1 MQQRPDQDLC
11 HFETISSSSSIM
23 PPTHFGKE
31 DLLALIEAD
40 TAQHISFLQAL
51 IRTPSPTPPGDTADA
66 INVVRTYLDLREIST
81 NLIAPKPE
89 APNLVS
95 VLHGTADPHAR
106 NSSRRLV
113 LNGHI
118 DQFPVSD
125 ASEWQRDPY
134 SGDVEEG
141 FVYGRS
147 GVDMKAGTAASI
159 IAFSYLHKLRAH
171 ISGRCTLEVVSD
183 EEAGGRWGT
192 RYLLEGDGAEEWK
205 GDCVLIAEPTSL
217 ESVRFGEKGT
227 LRLDFTV
234 TAPGAHGAYTHRSEG
249 AIRIASRCIERL
261 VSLEKLDLGM
271 DESIRKHMQQP
282 DVRKL
287 ADEIMWPGA
296 SNSMLFPTVN
306 IGTIQGGTSINMVP
320 SECTFTADIRIP
332 IGVKSEAIR
341 EYIDD
346 VVRDFEGVSYSVREN
361 HSHEA
366 AYSDPKHE
374 MVGLLQN
381 NVRALRGEVP
391 LALCSLGATDC
402 KHFRSHG
409 IPAYAY
415 GPHPR
420 GMAERDEKVSI
431 EEFLHIIRVHTL
443 TAWDYL
449 GGAQ

>member
-1 MQQRPDQDLC
+1 MR
-11 HFETISSSSSIM
+11 S
-23 PPTHFGKE
+23 
-31 DLLALIEAD
+31 
-40 TAQHISFLQAL
+40 
-51 IRTPSPTPPGDTADA
+51 A
-66 INVVRTYLDLREIST
+66 I
-81 NLIAPKPE
+81 
-89 APNLVS
+89 
-95 VLHGTADPHAR
+95 
-106 NSSRRLV
+106 
-113 LNGHI
+113 HI

-125 ASEWQRDPY
+125 ASEWERDPY
-134 SGDVEEG
+134 SGDVEG
-141 FVYGRS
+141 GYVYGRS

-159 IAFSYLHKLRAH
+159 IAFSYLHQFRAH

-192 RYLLEGDGAEEWK
+192 RYLLEDDGADEWK
-205 GDCVLIAEPTSL
+205 GDCVLVAEPTSL

-227 LRLDFTV
+227 LRLDFRL
-234 TAPGAHGAYTHRSEG
+234 TAPGVHGAYTHRSEG
-249 AIRIASRCIERL
+249 AIRIASRLIERL
-261 VSLEKLDLGM
+261 VALEKLDLGM
-271 DESIRKHMQQP
+271 DESIKRHMQQT

-287 ADEIMWPGA
+287 EDDIMWPGA

-332 IGVKSEAIR
+332 IGVETGAIR
-341 EYIDD
+341 KYVDN
-346 VVRDFEGVSYSVREN
+346 VVQDFEGVSYSVREN
-361 HSHEA
+361 HSHES

-374 MVGLLQN
+374 VVGLLQDN
-381 NVRALRGEVP
+381 ARALRGETP

-431 EEFLHIIRVHTL
+431 EEFLHIIKVHTL

-449 GGAQ
+449 GGPQ

>member
-1 MQQRPDQDLC
+1 
-11 HFETISSSSSIM
+11 M
-23 PPTHFGKE
+23 PTVWTG
-31 DLLALIEAD
+31 
-40 TAQHISFLQAL
+40 LQA
-51 IRTPSPTPPGDTADA
+51 ADA
-66 INVVRTYLDLREIST
+66 INVVRKHLDFNGIT
-81 NLIAPKPE
+81 TKLIAPKPE
-89 APNLVS
+89 SPNLVS
-95 VLHGTADPHAR
+95 VLHGLADNRGAQPSH
-106 NSSRRLV
+106 SLV

-125 ASEWQRDPY
+125 AGEWERDPY
-134 SGDVEEG
+134 SGDVEG
-141 FVYGRS
+141 GYMYGRS

-159 IAFSYLHKLRAH
+159 IAFGYLHKLRAH

-192 RYLLEGDGAEEWK
+192 RYLLEDDRAEEWK
-205 GDCVLIAEPTSL
+205 GDCVLVAEPTSL

-227 LRLDFTV
+227 LRLDFKV

-249 AIRIASRCIERL
+249 AIRIASRLIERL
-261 VSLEKLDLGM
+261 VGLEKLDLGM
-271 DESIRKHMQQP
+271 DKCIRRHMQQP
-282 DVRKL
+282 DVRRL

-320 SECTFTADIRIP
+320 SECIFTADVRTP
-332 IGVKSEAIR
+332 IGVKTEAVR
-341 EYIDD
+341 MYIDD
-346 VVRDFEGVSYSVREN
+346 GVQDFEGVSYSVREN
-361 HSHEA
+361 HLHWA
-366 AYSDPKHE
+366 ASSDPKHE
-374 MVGLLQN
+374 VVGLLQN
-381 NVRALRGEVP
+381 NARALRGEVP

-443 TAWDYL
+443 TA
-449 GGAQ
+449 

>member
-1 MQQRPDQDLC
+1 M
-11 HFETISSSSSIM
+11 SSSLTNIS
-23 PPTHFGKE
+23 PGLFRKE
-31 DLLALIEAD
+31 DLLALIDTD
-40 TAQHISFLQAL
+40 TAKHISFLQAL
-51 IRTPSPTPPGDTADA
+51 IRTPSPNPPGDTADTV
-66 INVVRTYLDLREIST
+66 NVVHRYLDLSGIST
-81 NLIAPKPE
+81 KLVAPK
-89 APNLVS
+89 ADSPNLVS
-95 VLHGTADPHAR
+95 VLHGTADPSGTG
-106 NSSRRLV
+106 SSRRLV

-141 FVYGRS
+141 YLYGRS

-192 RYLLEGDGAEEWK
+192 RYLLEDDGAEELK
-205 GDCVLIAEPTSL
+205 GDCVLVGEPSGL

-227 LRLDFTV
+227 LRLDFRV

-249 AIRIASRCIERL
+249 AIRIASRLIERL
-261 VSLEKLDLGM
+261 VALEKLDLDM

-332 IGVKSEAIR
+332 IGVETKAIR

-346 VVRDFEGVSYSVREN
+346 TVQHFDGVAYSIRED

-374 MVGLLQN
+374 MVLLLQN
-381 NVRALRGEVP
+381 NARALRGKIP

-431 EEFLHIIRVHTL
+431 EEFLDTIRVHTL

-449 GGAQ
+449 GGPQ

>member
-1 MQQRPDQDLC
+1 MSTTQ
-11 HFETISSSSSIM
+11 
-23 PPTHFGKE
+23 FGKE
-31 DLLALIEAD
+31 ELLALIEAD
-40 TAQHISFLQAL
+40 TAKHISFLQAL
-51 IRTPSPTPPGDTADA
+51 IRTPSPNPPGSTADA
-66 INVVRTYLDLREIST
+66 MNVVRKHLDLGGIST
-81 NLIAPKPE
+81 KLIAPKPDF
-89 APNLVS
+89 PNLVS
-95 VLHGTADPHAR
+95 VLHGVANTRGAQP
-106 NSSRRLV
+106 SRSLV

-125 ASEWQRDPY
+125 ASEWERDPY
-134 SGDVEEG
+134 SGDVEG
-141 FVYGRS
+141 GYVHGRS

-159 IAFSYLHKLRAH
+159 ISFSYLHQFRAH

-192 RYLLEGDGAEEWK
+192 RYLLEDDGAEDWK
-205 GDCVLIAEPTSL
+205 GDCVLVAEPTSL
-217 ESVRFGEKGT
+217 DSVRFGEKGT
-227 LRLDFTV
+227 LRLDFKV

-249 AIRIASRCIERL
+249 AIRIASRLIERL
-261 VSLEKLDLGM
+261 VALEKLDLGM
-271 DESIRKHMQQP
+271 DESIRRHMQQP

-287 ADEIMWPGA
+287 ADDIMWPGA

-320 SECTFTADIRIP
+320 SECTFTADVRIP
-332 IGVKSEAIR
+332 IGVKTEAIR
-341 EYIDD
+341 EYIDN
-346 VVRDFEGVSYSVREN
+346 VVKDFEGVFYSIREN

-374 MVGLLQN
+374 MVRLLQN
-381 NVRALRGEVP
+381 NARALKGETP

-449 GGAQ
+449 GGPQ

>member
-1 MQQRPDQDLC
+1 MSPAQ
-11 HFETISSSSSIM
+11 
-23 PPTHFGKE
+23 FGKK
-31 DLLALIEAD
+31 DLLAVIDAD
-40 TAQHISFLQAL
+40 TAKHISFLQAL

-66 INVVRTYLDLREIST
+66 IDVVRKYLELEGIST
-81 NLIAPKPE
+81 KLIAPKPDS
-89 APNLVS
+89 PNLVS
-95 VLHGTADPHAR
+95 VLHGMADPR
-106 NSSRRLV
+106 GTGSSPRLV

-125 ASEWQRDPY
+125 ASEWQRDPF
-134 SGDVEEG
+134 SGDVENG
-141 FVYGRS
+141 YVYGRS

-159 IAFSYLHKLRAH
+159 IAFSYLHKLRTY

-192 RYLLEGDGAEEWK
+192 RYLLEDDGVEEWK
-205 GDCVLIAEPTSL
+205 GDCVLVGEPSGL
-217 ESVRFGEKGT
+217 QSVRFGEKGT
-227 LRLDFTV
+227 LRLDFKV

-249 AIRIASRCIERL
+249 AIRIASRFIEKL
-261 VSLEKLDLGM
+261 VALEKLDLGM
-271 DESIRKHMQQP
+271 DESIRNHMQQP

-320 SECTFTADIRIP
+320 SECIFTADIRIP
-332 IGVKSEAIR
+332 IGVETKAVR

-346 VVRDFEGVSYSVREN
+346 LLQQFKGVSYSTREN

-374 MVGLLQN
+374 MVSLLQD
-381 NVRALRGEVP
+381 NVRALRGEIP

-402 KHFRSHG
+402 KHFLSHG

-431 EEFLHIIRVHTL
+431 EEFLDTIRVHTL
-443 TAWDYL
+443 AAWDYL
-449 GGAQ
+449 GGPQ